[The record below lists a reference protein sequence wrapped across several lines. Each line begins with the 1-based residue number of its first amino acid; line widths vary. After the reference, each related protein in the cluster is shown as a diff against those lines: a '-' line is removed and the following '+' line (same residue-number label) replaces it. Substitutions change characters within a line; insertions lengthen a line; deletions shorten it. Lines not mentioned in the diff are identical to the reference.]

1 MIQGGDQG
9 KNVHPKA
16 QDFLFTVELAY
27 LPYMLCSLHADTHL
41 WALMAYTIIYQ
52 NIACFWT

>member
-41 WALMAYTIIYQ
+41 
-52 NIACFWT
+52 